1 MYTGMKLHAAG
12 YKSLYHNEILAIG
25 SAPVDLKE
33 TLEQRKRWAQGA
45 VEVSFTFSSRM
56 HASLF
61 IILINADFF
70 ANPMGGISP

>member
-12 YKSLYHNEILAIG
+12 YTSLYHNEILAIG

-45 VEVSFTFSSRM
+45 VEI
-56 HASLF
+56 SLLVLF
-61 IILINADFF
+61 VLLFETN
-70 ANPMGGISP
+70 NMLLP

>member
-45 VEVSFTFSSRM
+45 VEVSLFFLFSFSAHTCVACAHNIDWFDCDRFSR
-56 HASLF
+56 
-61 IILINADFF
+61 
-70 ANPMGGISP
+70 

>member
-12 YKSLYHNEILAIG
+12 YTSLYHNEILAIG

-45 VEVSFTFSSRM
+45 VEVSM
-56 HASLF
+56 LYY
-61 IILINADFF
+61 LK
-70 ANPMGGISP
+70 

>member
-12 YKSLYHNEILAIG
+12 YTSLYHNEILAIG

-45 VEVSFTFSSRM
+45 VEVSMLYYLKQFKYQV
-56 HASLF
+56 F
-61 IILINADFF
+61 IDKC
-70 ANPMGGISP
+70 